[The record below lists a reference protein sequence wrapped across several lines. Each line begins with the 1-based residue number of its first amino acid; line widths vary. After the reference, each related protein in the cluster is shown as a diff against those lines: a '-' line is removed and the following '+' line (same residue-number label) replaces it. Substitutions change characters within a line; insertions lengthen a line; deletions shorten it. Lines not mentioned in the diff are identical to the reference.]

1 MAPSPEGVPG
11 LSRAPARGRRGMAYA
26 DAATQTDARGF
37 DGVLDESA
45 VALANP
51 RADATRDALV
61 VSDADGVG
69 AFTRALAIP
78 SRALAALTRNADH
91 AAAHRRV
98 AVAARRLDVAAEHHA
113 RLASSADHL
122 DDAWRRARRRAETC
136 ALTRPILV
144 LLAQRL
150 DANARARGRILRLL
164 EAEERALAG
173 AARRLRAFANADAW
187 TADELERESD
197 AMTKRRASTDPDA
210 SRRVMGER
218 RPSAFEAR
226 DGNGRRRRSGG
237 ERAARELRRVAN
249 ARRLAARIG
258 SEIARR
264 AEAALAGEPFEN
276 GQPAARLVAPED
288 STTPTSETSESDAD
302 DEDEGAN
309 EERHRDRKRRR
320 VPMQIARVPMS
331 STGVPTDGLPTR
343 GVPTRGVPTRAR
355 ASSASP
361 RRSLR
366 PSVAATVPESPSR
379 SDGEVVPS
387 GETSAPSAPS
397 LDLPSNHTPGCRSQS
412 SPTPT
417 APSPERSGD
426 SGYAAE
432 PDVAARLGGGHTE
445 TQSQPWS
452 TQDARD

>member
-1 MAPSPEGVPG
+1 
-11 LSRAPARGRRGMAYA
+11 MAYA

-37 DGVLDESA
+37 DGVLDERA

-51 RADATRDALV
+51 RADATRDAVV
-61 VSDADGVG
+61 VSDVDGVG

-210 SRRVMGER
+210 SRRAMAGER
-218 RPSAFEAR
+218 RPSAGEAR
-226 DGNGRRRRSGG
+226 DRNGRRRSAG

-249 ARRLAARIG
+249 ARRLAARVG

-276 GQPAARLVAPED
+276 GQPAARLVAPAEED
-288 STTPTSETSESDAD
+288 SATPASSETSDGAREAD
-302 DEDEGAN
+302 EEDKAAN
-309 EERHRDRKRRR
+309 ASEERHRERKRRK
-320 VPMQIARVPMS
+320 VPMPIARMPMS
-331 STGVPTDGLPTR
+331 STRVPND

-355 ASSASP
+355 ASSPSP

-366 PSVAATVPESPSR
+366 PSVAATVAESPSR
-379 SDGEVVPS
+379 SDGEAVPS
-387 GETSAPSAPS
+387 GETSAPSAPSAPS

-432 PDVAARLGGGHTE
+432 PDVAARLGGGRTE

>member
-1 MAPSPEGVPG
+1 M
-11 LSRAPARGRRGMAYA
+11 SRAPARGRRGMAYA

-37 DGVLDESA
+37 DGVLDERA

-51 RADATRDALV
+51 RADATRDAVV
-61 VSDADGVG
+61 VSDVDGVG
-69 AFTRALAIP
+69 AFGFTRALAIP

-210 SRRVMGER
+210 SRRAMAGER
-218 RPSAFEAR
+218 RPSAGEAR
-226 DGNGRRRRSGG
+226 DRNGRRRSAG

-249 ARRLAARIG
+249 ARRLAARVG

-276 GQPAARLVAPED
+276 GPPAARLVAPED
-288 STTPTSETSESDAD
+288 GMTPTSETSDGASDAEE
-302 DEDEGAN
+302 EDEGAN
-309 EERHRDRKRRR
+309 ESEERHRDRKRRK
-320 VPMQIARVPMS
+320 VPMPIARVPMS
-331 STGVPTDGLPTR
+331 STGVPNDGVPTR

-355 ASSASP
+355 GSSASP

-366 PSVAATVPESPSR
+366 PSVAATVAESPSR
-379 SDGEVVPS
+379 GDEEGVPS

-397 LDLPSNHTPGCRSQS
+397 APMLDLPSNHTPGCRSQS

-432 PDVAARLGGGHTE
+432 PDVAARLGGGRTE

>member
-1 MAPSPEGVPG
+1 M
-11 LSRAPARGRRGMAYA
+11 SRAPARGRRGMAYA
-26 DAATQTDARGF
+26 DAATQTDARGL
-37 DGVLDESA
+37 DGVLDKSA

-150 DANARARGRILRLL
+150 DANARSRGRVLRLL

-210 SRRVMGER
+210 SRGVMGER

-226 DGNGRRRRSGG
+226 DANGRRRSGG

-249 ARRLAARIG
+249 ARRLAARVG

-288 STTPTSETSESDAD
+288 STTPTSETSDDARQADEEDKAANES
-302 DEDEGAN
+302 
-309 EERHRDRKRRR
+309 EERHRERKRRKVPMPITR
-320 VPMQIARVPMS
+320 VPTS
-331 STGVPTDGLPTR
+331 STGVPTDGVPTR

-355 ASSASP
+355 ASSAWP

-366 PSVAATVPESPSR
+366 PSVAATVAESPSR
-379 SDGEVVPS
+379 SDGEGVPS
-387 GETSAPSAPS
+387 GEISAPSAPS
-397 LDLPSNHTPGCRSQS
+397 LDLPSNHTPGCRSRS

>member
-1 MAPSPEGVPG
+1 
-11 LSRAPARGRRGMAYA
+11 MAYA

-37 DGVLDESA
+37 DGVLDERA

-51 RADATRDALV
+51 RADATRDAVV
-61 VSDADGVG
+61 VSDVDGVG

-197 AMTKRRASTDPDA
+197 AMTKHRASTDPDA
-210 SRRVMGER
+210 SRRAMAGER
-218 RPSAFEAR
+218 RPSAGEAR
-226 DGNGRRRRSGG
+226 DRNGRRRSAG

-249 ARRLAARIG
+249 ARRLAARVG

-276 GQPAARLVAPED
+276 GQPAARLVAPAEED
-288 STTPTSETSESDAD
+288 SATPASSETGDGAREADEEDKAANES
-302 DEDEGAN
+302 
-309 EERHRDRKRRR
+309 EERHRERKRRK
-320 VPMQIARVPMS
+320 VPMPIARVPMS
-331 STGVPTDGLPTR
+331 STRVPND

-355 ASSASP
+355 ASSPSP

-366 PSVAATVPESPSR
+366 PSVAATVAESPSR
-379 SDGEVVPS
+379 SDGEGVPS
-387 GETSAPSAPS
+387 GETSAPSAPSAPS

-432 PDVAARLGGGHTE
+432 PDVAARLGGGRTE